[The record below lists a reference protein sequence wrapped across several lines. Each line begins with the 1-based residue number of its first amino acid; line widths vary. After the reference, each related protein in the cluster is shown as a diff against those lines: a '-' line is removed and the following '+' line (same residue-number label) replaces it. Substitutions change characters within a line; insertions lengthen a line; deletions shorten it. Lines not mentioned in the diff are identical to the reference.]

1 MAVLNS
7 VVVVT
12 STSPVLLISLVTVKL
27 LVIVTLLFGIS
38 TSPVPFARNSKLVFD
53 VVVVMKLS
61 SINISSNCTSW
72 LTSICPVTV
81 ELLTDASPVCV

>member
-7 VVVVT
+7 VVVVI

-27 LVIVTLLFGIS
+27 LVIVTLLFGIN
-38 TSPVPFARNSKLVFD
+38 TSPVPFARNSKSVFD

-61 SINISSNCTSW
+61 SIHISSNCASP

-81 ELLTDASPVCV
+81 ELVTEASPVCT